1 MILLTFSHK
10 FKPPF
15 TSIDMDERIPE
26 VLTAITLLLI
36 GLFLVLGKVLF
47 SFNLDENLISAITQP
62 LSWLMFIF
70 VLATAIVLLKDAIK
84 KRDED

>member
-1 MILLTFSHK
+1 
-10 FKPPF
+10 
-15 TSIDMDERIPE
+15 MDERIPE